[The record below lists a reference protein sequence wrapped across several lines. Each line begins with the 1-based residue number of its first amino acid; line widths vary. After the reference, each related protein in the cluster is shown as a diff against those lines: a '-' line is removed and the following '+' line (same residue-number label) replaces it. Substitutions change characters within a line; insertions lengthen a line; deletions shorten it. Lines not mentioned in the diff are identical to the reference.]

1 MNIFGLFQRV
11 TLKNCRI
18 NLKLNDYLYNFLQKD
33 QTQTKV
39 LNLRNTQIF
48 LEPSYNEINNK
59 YELNLLNE
67 FLKEYNLS
75 YEAYAVY
82 KLLLNFNFINSLT
95 EIHIKNQ
102 TNEFIQDLFKL
113 VSRYCYLKHNQQ
125 YKIKIFYS
133 LENSQSGFEYRGYKI
148 KNSQENKHYE
158 KVF

>member
-1 MNIFGLFQRV
+1 MNIFGLFQKV

-59 YELNLLNE
+59 YELSLLNE

-82 KLLLNFNFINSLT
+82 KLLLNFNFISSLT
-95 EIHIKNQ
+95 EIHIKDQ
-102 TNEFIQDLFKL
+102 TNEFIQNLFKL
-113 VSRYCYLKHNQQ
+113 VSRYCHNINQKS
-125 YKIKIFYS
+125 KIEFFYS
-133 LENSQSGFEYRGYKI
+133 FENSWSEVKYQGQRI
-148 KNSQENKHYE
+148 KNFKENKNYD